1 MQWFGESQAQQASVT
16 NPTMPDDER
25 TCPVARDT
33 PENTSKCPVD
43 KDSSINPRNFMPVY
57 SQKPSKS
64 QKEPLP
70 TNRTISTIPKADE
83 DETVVIN
90 KNWEYPSPQQ
100 FFNAVMKKGFT
111 NTEEA
116 DVPAMVQI
124 HNAVNER
131 AWQEILEW
139 EKNTG
144 AETCGGV
151 KLVKFRGD
159 SKILTP
165 KARFMSFFGYSR
177 PFDTHF
183 WTIDRCGTKVDYVI
197 DFYKGRQAESSDPR
211 KIQMP
216 SFYLDVRP
224 LGIEGFPARLKRI
237 IGF

>member
-1 MQWFGESQAQQASVT
+1 MTEVART
-16 NPTMPDDER
+16 PDDER
-25 TCPVARDT
+25 TCPVARDVST
-33 PENTSKCPVD
+33 EAAKCPVD
-43 KDSSINPRNFMPVY
+43 QDSSVNPRNFMPLY
-57 SQKPSKS
+57 SQTPSKG
-64 QKEPLP
+64 QKISLP
-70 TNRTISTIPKADE
+70 TDRTISTIPKSEE
-83 DETVVIN
+83 DESAQRS

-111 NTEEA
+111 NTEEE

-139 EKNTG
+139 EKSTG
-144 AETCGGV
+144 AEKCGGV

-165 KARFMSFFGYSR
+165 KARFLSFFGYSR

-197 DFYKGRQAESSDPR
+197 DFYKGRQAGPGDPR

-224 LGIEGFPARLKRI
+224 FGVQGFPARLQRAF
-237 IGF
+237 GL